1 MLPGQAW
8 PWEWLFLIAGCYSSL
23 KDLQYLK
30 EEQKKER
37 KKEEKKGENEKR
49 KKKSYWYG
57 KKITLDAK
65 HDILLYR

>member
-1 MLPGQAW
+1 M
-8 PWEWLFLIAGCYSSL
+8 FLIAGCYSRL

-30 EEQKKER
+30 EKQKKER
-37 KKEEKKGENEKR
+37 KKEEKKGENEKKK

-57 KKITLDAK
+57 KKITLDTK